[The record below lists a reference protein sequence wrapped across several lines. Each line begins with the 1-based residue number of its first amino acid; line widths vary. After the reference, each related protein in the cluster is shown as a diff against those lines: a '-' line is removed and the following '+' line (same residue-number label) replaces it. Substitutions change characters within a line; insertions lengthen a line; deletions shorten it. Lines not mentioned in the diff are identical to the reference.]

1 MDDDLIDYAVKIAAC
16 VCGKDGVISQTEE
29 LAIYDYVSSNYTK
42 YSIDRFNKTLDE
54 FFDESHQIEIYLSK
68 ITDINFKHFIINLCE
83 FSAGSDGLD
92 IRENIALDKVK
103 IVLREGL

>member
-29 LAIYDYVSSNYTK
+29 HAIYNYVSSNYVG
-42 YSIDRFNKTLDE
+42 YSIDRFNNTLDE

-68 ITDINFKHFIINLCE
+68 ITNLNLKNFIIKLCE

-103 IVLREGL
+103 IVLSEGL